1 MLFRSHVMVGLC
13 GTALVARF
21 QPDWLSPSWP
31 VEAGWLQLRP
41 LVETVASWTL
51 GFFDGAVKLWVA
63 SGLAPLV
70 EQPVAYLL
78 LFSVIVIASLLPD
91 IDHQSSRINRMLG
104 TSRGLIGW
112 LVFRFFKIFIGS
124 HRTVTHYGVTW
135 LALSLLVGIG
145 LPLIWSPGPPYA
157 IAFSI
162 GYGSH
167 ILADML
173 TDRGVPVFGPVN
185 RRRYTLV
192 PDLLT
197 FPTGS
202 WREYATVLALVVLTI
217 WVWGV
222 GDWVA
227 TWLG

>member
-1 MLFRSHVMVGLC
+1 MVGLC
-13 GTALVARF
+13 GSALIARW
-21 QPDWLSPSWP
+21 QPEWLTPSWP

-41 LVETVASWTL
+41 LVESFASWTL
-51 GFFDGAVKLWVA
+51 GFFDGAVRLWVA

-78 LFSVIVIASLLPD
+78 LIGVIVVASLLPD
-91 IDHQSSRINRMLG
+91 IDHQSSRINQVLG

-135 LALSLLVGIG
+135 LLLSLVVGIG
-145 LPLIWSPGPPYA
+145 LPLLWSPGPPYA
-157 IAFSI
+157 VAFSI
-162 GYGSH
+162 GYGLH
-167 ILADML
+167 IAADML

-192 PDLLT
+192 PGLLT
-197 FPTGS
+197 FPTGT
-202 WREYATVLALVVLTI
+202 WREYATVLGLVVLTV
-217 WVWGV
+217 WVWGLGDFV
-222 GDWVA
+222 GSWVS
-227 TWLG
+227 

>member
-21 QPDWLSPSWP
+21 QPDWLRPSWP
-31 VEAGWLQLRP
+31 VEAGWLELRP
-41 LVETVASWTL
+41 LVESVASWTL
-51 GFFDGAVKLWVA
+51 GFFDGAVRLWVA

-78 LFSVIVIASLLPD
+78 LFSVIVVASLLPD
-91 IDHQSSRINRMLG
+91 IDHQSSRINRLLG
-104 TSRGLIGW
+104 TSRGPIGW

-135 LALSLLVGIG
+135 LALSLLIGIG

-157 IAFSI
+157 VAFSI
-162 GYGSH
+162 GYGAH

-173 TDRGVPVFGPVN
+173 TDRGVPVLGPLN

-192 PDLLT
+192 PGLIT

-202 WREYATVLALVVLTI
+202 WREYATVLGLIVLTI
-217 WVWGV
+217 WAWGV
-222 GDWVA
+222 GDWVM
-227 TWLG
+227 TLLP